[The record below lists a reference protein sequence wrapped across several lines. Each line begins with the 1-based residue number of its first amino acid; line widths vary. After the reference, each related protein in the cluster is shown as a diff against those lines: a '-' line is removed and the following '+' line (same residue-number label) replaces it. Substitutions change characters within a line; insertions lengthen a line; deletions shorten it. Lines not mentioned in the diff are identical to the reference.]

1 MKKKNIV
8 LASNNEHKALEI
20 RDILGSSY
28 TIVKQSDYN
37 INAIP
42 ETGDTFEENAII
54 KATEVN
60 KITGLTTIGDDSGLV
75 VDALSGEPGIYSARY
90 SGENAT
96 DQENNDKLLRRL
108 EDLGGSERNARF
120 QCVIALVEAEDP
132 QNIYTFSGFWEGRI
146 LNKPIG
152 KNGFGYDPLFFDPV
166 VESTSAE
173 LNPELK
179 NKISHRAKALA
190 LLKQHFMKVL

>member
-8 LASNNEHKALEI
+8 LASNNEHKVLEI

-42 ETGDTFEENAII
+42 ETGETFEENAIL

-60 KITGLTTIGDDSGLV
+60 KITGLTTIGDDSGLIV
-75 VDALSGEPGIYSARY
+75 EALSGEPGVYSARY

-96 DQENNDKLLRRL
+96 DQENNNKLLRRL
-108 EDLGGSERNARF
+108 EGLKESERKARF
-120 QCVIALVEAEDP
+120 QCIIALVEAEDP
-132 QNIYTFSGFWEGRI
+132 QSIYTFSGFWEGRI
-146 LNKPIG
+146 LNKPLG
-152 KNGFGYDPLFFDPV
+152 ENGFGYDPLFFDPIIG
-166 VESTSAE
+166 STSAQ
-173 LNPELK
+173 LKPELK

-190 LLKQHFMKVL
+190 LLKQHFMKAL